1 MIEFMHAYMSNQ
13 PREQYGS
20 YARAGGATKYMVT
33 NPSDWETIKQW
44 GLASDPKT
52 VSNARY
58 ELLGEDLRPQLSKIA
73 VWMAFSGTR

>member
-1 MIEFMHAYMSNQ
+1 MIESMHAYMSNQ

-44 GLASDPKT
+44 GLP
-52 VSNARY
+52 
-58 ELLGEDLRPQLSKIA
+58 
-73 VWMAFSGTR
+73 